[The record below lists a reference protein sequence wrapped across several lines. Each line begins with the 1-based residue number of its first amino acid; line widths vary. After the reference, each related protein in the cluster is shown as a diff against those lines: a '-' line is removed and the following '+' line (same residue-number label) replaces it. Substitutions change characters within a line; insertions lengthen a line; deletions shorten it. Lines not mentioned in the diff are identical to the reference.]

1 MLVGVLAASAVLLV
15 VSLRADDRVAA
26 VRFAFRTILIGA
38 IPAYLVMRVGAEWIA
53 DKENLVDSDAAW
65 IGIGY
70 GIADGGLLVLIVDD
84 RAGRPR
90 RRGGRA
96 AAASPRG
103 LVRWT
108 YGLTLLLIAAY
119 AVALWAMVT
128 KPPRAAAVERRP
140 QELPARS
147 RRRSAGLRTGASDR
161 RPTAAGAR
169 AAPARLDPDRARDRV
184 DQAAAHDLQAPAA
197 GALALRSGR

>member
-1 MLVGVLAASAVLLV
+1 MIGAVRPDSWNFPLLLHVLGATVLVGVLAASAVLLI

-70 GIADGGLLVLIVDD
+70 GTADGGLLVLIIATVLAGLAAR
-84 RAGRPR
+84 RA
-90 RRGGRA
+90 RRGGE
-96 AAASPRG
+96 PTG

-119 AVALWAMVT
+119 AVALWAMAT
-128 KPPRAAAVERRP
+128 KPA
-140 QELPARS
+140 
-147 RRRSAGLRTGASDR
+147 
-161 RPTAAGAR
+161 
-169 AAPARLDPDRARDRV
+169 
-184 DQAAAHDLQAPAA
+184 
-197 GALALRSGR
+197 